1 MIITKTRVSPL
12 LIGTALATVLASGV
26 LFVSQQSA
34 QADIAPQEKD
44 VLAVGSDI
52 QQNAFN
58 FLADGYH
65 QLPGYNTAG
74 NKWRFFSLDSSGDD
88 NGRSSYLQNSNTVFN
103 PTTIL
108 RAGRDNVTRPSGG
121 SGGLNALIANDADTG
136 ALIDV
141 SRSPNPP
148 TAAQQTAAAGSGKSG
163 QLFTVK
169 VGRDRDLI
177 AVSSDT
183 HLPATISGDD
193 IVKIYEGTITKV
205 GQLTGNSG
213 STYANETLNPLY
225 LPSSAGMQK
234 IFLNEL
240 VRIKGSS
247 VTVPSSIPQVQ
258 QNDPTQITGLANGTR
273 ETALIPF
280 PRGRFKLLESGYY
293 AAGPAGTGTYATGAR
308 SSLSSNGIKLLDEN
322 GSGTH
327 SGTQPFGV
335 DFAYNAVFRKSD
347 LQSNEPWQPGS
358 TLNWVQALFYNPDDG
373 PEPFVATEAGEALLE
388 QAGITPDYDPSLGD
402 GSVG

>member
-1 MIITKTRVSPL
+1 MIITKTRVSL
-12 LIGTALATVLASGV
+12 ALTAVLASGV
-26 LFVSQQSA
+26 LLISQQSA
-34 QADIAPQEKD
+34 SADIAPQEKD

-88 NGRSSYLQNSNTVFN
+88 NGRSSYLPNSNTVFN

-141 SRSPNPP
+141 ARSPNPP
-148 TAAQQTAAAGSGKSG
+148 TAAQQTTAASSGKSG
-163 QLFTVK
+163 QLYTIK

-193 IVKIYEGTITKV
+193 ILKIYQGTITKV

-240 VRIKGSS
+240 IRLNGGNS
-247 VTVPSSIPQVQ
+247 VTVSSSIPQVQ

-293 AAGPAGTGTYATGAR
+293 AAGPAATGTYTPSTR
-308 SSLSSNGIKLLDEN
+308 SSLSSSGIKLLDETS
-322 GSGTH
+322 SGTH
-327 SGTQPFGV
+327 TATQPFGV
-335 DFAYNAVFRKSD
+335 DFAYNAIFRKSD
-347 LQSNEPWQPGS
+347 LQSDEPWQPGS
-358 TLNWVQALFYNPDDG
+358 TLNWVQALFYNPEDG
-373 PEPFVATEAGEALLE
+373 PEPFVNTEAGHALLE